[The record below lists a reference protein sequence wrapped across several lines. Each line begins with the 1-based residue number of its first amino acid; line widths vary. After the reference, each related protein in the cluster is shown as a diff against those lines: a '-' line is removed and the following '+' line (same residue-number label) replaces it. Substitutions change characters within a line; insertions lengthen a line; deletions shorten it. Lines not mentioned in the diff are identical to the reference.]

1 MFEPIVSFITGMVR
15 RNGLV
20 FGFGGALFATY
31 SAVDISFTSRPEN
44 ASIIIGLGLFAFLAT
59 IWGILGYAIG
69 AAIRWISAH
78 LQNRH
83 HVHH

>member
-1 MFEPIVSFITGMVR
+1 MFEPLVSFIKDMVR

-20 FGFGGALFATY
+20 FGFGATLFGTY
-31 SAVDISFTSRPEN
+31 SAVDMSFTSRPEN
-44 ASIIIGLGLFAFLAT
+44 ASIIIGLGLFAFLAA

-78 LQNRH
+78 LQDRH